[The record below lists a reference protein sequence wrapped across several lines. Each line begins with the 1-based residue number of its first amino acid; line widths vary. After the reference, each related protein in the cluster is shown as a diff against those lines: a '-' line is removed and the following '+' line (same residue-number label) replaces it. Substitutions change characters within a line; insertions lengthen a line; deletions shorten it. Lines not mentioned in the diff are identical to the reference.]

1 MAKKIVIKDLK
12 ACHPNAKASQTD
24 MYYMRLANK
33 IQDQL
38 SKLAITA
45 DTNNEEVIH
54 RGAIL
59 LTSYMEDIVADS
71 GVWRTFSNLCMDLYD
86 HPVPLFHEEE
96 EYYPDEPS
104 LNAVRFL
111 LWIACSDVT
120 DSFVFSDSDF
130 IDIMAITAFSIL
142 DEAFEEAPVNEQLAE
157 DIEAMLRH
165 AMKGFDE
172 LRTAL
177 KWLYNNCYL
186 ISGEN
191 NDILIDKHVNE
202 MLSMSEKGT
211 LPLMP
216 LDMAFYYAS
225 TRCIFLYKIGHLALY
240 PKDFLAAMMRTKGMQ
255 QQSEDV
261 ESIEFMDFG
270 TYKVESIESSSV
282 TSRKAPAITRVK
294 LTRTNGKQI
303 DINAQE
309 LNLPYDKELEDFE
322 GYMATS
328 FVFYQGEW
336 HLNGILMPIDH
347 LKEKWD
353 EICKDDPDYME
364 PGKETLTGEM
374 LLERTGGQQIAYFA
388 DREELK
394 EFLVEKIRFPLNYL
408 DFIDERGGELPTV
421 FIDTEEPKNCL
432 QFFYG
437 YSPCIADPDNP
448 FYDKEKAR
456 ESAINMLWNARCVTT
471 NAVNYMLEHGFLP
484 DIYEDKVLSTFSTKE
499 EKRKDINF
507 LMRYYRRE
515 NY

>member
-1 MAKKIVIKDLK
+1 MTKKIVIKDLK

-38 SKLAITA
+38 CKLAITPNK
-45 DTNNEEVIH
+45 NNEEIIH

-59 LTSYMEDIVADS
+59 LTNYMEDIVADS

-104 LNAVRFL
+104 LNAVRYL
-111 LWIACSDVT
+111 LWSAWSDVT
-120 DSFVFSDSDF
+120 DLFVFSDSDCL
-130 IDIMAITAFSIL
+130 DIMAITAFSIL
-142 DEAFEEAPVNEQLAE
+142 DEAFEDAPVNEQLAA
-157 DIEAMLRH
+157 DTEAMLRH
-165 AMKGFDE
+165 TTEGFNG
-172 LRTAL
+172 LRDVL
-177 KWLYNNCYL
+177 KWQYNNCYL
-186 ISGEN
+186 TSGER
-191 NDILIDKHVNE
+191 NDILLDKHANE
-202 MLSMSEKGT
+202 MLSLSEEGT
-211 LPLMP
+211 LPLMSI
-216 LDMAFYYAS
+216 DMAWYYAS
-225 TRCIFLYKIGHLALY
+225 TKCIFQYKTGHLALY
-240 PKDFLAAMMRTKGMQ
+240 PKYFLAAMMRTKGMELQ
-255 QQSEDV
+255 AEDV

-270 TYKVESIESSSV
+270 TYKIENIESPSV
-282 TSRKAPAITRVK
+282 TNRKAPAITRVK

-309 LNLPYDKELEDFE
+309 LNLPYDKELEEYE
-322 GYMATS
+322 GFMVTS

-336 HLNGILMPIDH
+336 HLNGILMPIKQI
-347 LKEKWD
+347 KEKWD
-353 EICKDDPDYME
+353 EVCKDDPDYME
-364 PGKETLTGEM
+364 PGKQTLTGEM
-374 LLERTGGQQIAYFA
+374 MLERTGGQQIAYFA

-394 EFLVEKIRFPLNYL
+394 DFLVEKIRFPRNYL

-421 FIDTEEPKNCL
+421 YIDTEEPKNCL

-456 ESAINMLWNARCVTT
+456 ESAINILSDAESVTT
-471 NAVNYMLEHGFLP
+471 HAAKYMLEHDFLP
-484 DIYEDKVLSTFSTKE
+484 DIYKDKVLSTFSTKE
-499 EKRKDINF
+499 EKRKDIDF

-515 NY
+515 NF

>member
-1 MAKKIVIKDLK
+1 MTKKIVIKDLK

-38 SKLAITA
+38 CKLAITA
-45 DTNNEEVIH
+45 DKNNEEVIH

-59 LTSYMEDIVADS
+59 LTNYMEDIVADS

-111 LWIACSDVT
+111 LWIAWSDVT
-120 DSFVFSDSDF
+120 DSFVFSDS
-130 IDIMAITAFSIL
+130 INLDIMAITAFSIL
-142 DEAFEEAPVNEQLAE
+142 DEAFEDAPVNEQLAE
-157 DIEAMLRH
+157 DTEAMLRY
-165 AMKGFDE
+165 ATEGFDG
-172 LRTAL
+172 LRDVL
-177 KWLYNNCYL
+177 KWQYNNCYL
-186 ISGEN
+186 TSGER
-191 NDILIDKHVNE
+191 NDILLNKHAEE
-202 MLSMSEKGT
+202 MLSLSEEGFI
-211 LPLMP
+211 PP
-216 LDMAFYYAS
+216 ISLDMAFYYAS
-225 TRCIFLYKIGHLALY
+225 TRCIFIYKTGHLALY
-240 PKDFLAAMMRTKGMQ
+240 PKDFLAAMMRTTGMEQ
-255 QQSEDV
+255 QAEDV
-261 ESIEFMDFG
+261 ESIEFLNFG
-270 TYKVESIESSSV
+270 TYKIESIESSSV
-282 TSRKAPAITRVK
+282 TSRKARGARRVK
-294 LTRTNGKQI
+294 LAKNDGKQI
-303 DINAQE
+303 DINANE
-309 LNLPYDKELEDFE
+309 LPMPDGKELEDFE
-322 GYMATS
+322 GFMATS

-336 HLNGILMPIDH
+336 HLNGILMPLENIA
-347 LKEKWD
+347 EKWD
-353 EICKDDPDYME
+353 NLCKEYPGYME
-364 PGKETLTGEM
+364 PGLQTLTGEM
-374 LLERTGGQQIAYFA
+374 MLERTGGQQIAYFA

-394 EFLVEKIRFPLNYL
+394 DYLVEKIRFPLNYL

-432 QFFYG
+432 QFFFG

-499 EKRKDINF
+499 EKRKDIDF

-515 NY
+515 DF